1 MPDMKTNDPD
11 KPIKKTLDYLP
22 MYMVALVAV
31 LFALFMVFPAEETR
45 QSGITGIWFHK
56 PFMGM
61 VVISLIWLMMVDYLT
76 KVLDKKIRWEEKFV
90 KRTIYQLIFGWAL
103 PVIVSFFVGKCYFGW
118 IGIDIMKTLF
128 SPHMYISMLGFPLL
142 INFGYLFYYLL
153 YFFRVGIDVAGK
165 LDKGQAYPDE
175 LIFRQSGKDVKF
187 NASEIAYVFVRGKQ
201 TTIQTHDGEPV
212 SLKLV
217 PLKNVRNLLVPWDF
231 CQVNKSYLISRKAYI
246 KHRRQD
252 RGLRLYLLPE
262 ASEPVV
268 VSRNKVG
275 MVLDFIKTCQ
285 LTFI

>member
-1 MPDMKTNDPD
+1 MKANDPD
-11 KPIKKTLDYLP
+11 KPIKKTLNYLS
-22 MYMVALVAV
+22 MYMVALVV
-31 LFALFMVFPAEETR
+31 MLFALVMVFPVEETR
-45 QSGITGIWFHK
+45 QSGMTSTWVYM
-56 PFMGM
+56 PFLGM
-61 VVISLIWLMMVDYLT
+61 AAISVIWLMMVDYIT
-76 KVLDKKIRWEEKFV
+76 IILDRKIRWEEEFV
-90 KRTIYQLIFGWAL
+90 KRAIYQLIFGWAL

-118 IGIDIMKTLF
+118 IGVDIMKTLF
-128 SPHMYISMLGFPLL
+128 SPHLSITMLGFTLL

-153 YFFRVGIDVAGK
+153 YFFRVGVHLAGK

-175 LIFRQSGKDVKF
+175 LIFRQSGREVKF
-187 NASEIAYVFVRGKQ
+187 NAAEIAYVFVRGKQ

-217 PLKNVRNLLVPWDF
+217 PLKNVRNLLGPPDF
-231 CQVNKSYLISRKAYI
+231 CQVNKSYIISRKAYI

-268 VSRNKVG
+268 VGRHKVG